1 MGGRGPRWRMRLTNV
16 RSPYESY
23 ARAILIQNRIGPIRV
38 NAPVGKFEVDMLIGD
53 RVVSEIDGD
62 VKYDGA
68 TYGRTDDVLRK
79 ERVREKRLLNDGYLV
94 RRHSPSDVLNNE
106 AQYVGDIR
114 AACALAAIGA
124 PVTPQA

>member
-1 MGGRGPRWRMRLTNV
+1 
-16 RSPYESY
+16 
-23 ARAILIQNRIGPIRV
+23 
-38 NAPVGKFEVDMLIGD
+38 MLIGD